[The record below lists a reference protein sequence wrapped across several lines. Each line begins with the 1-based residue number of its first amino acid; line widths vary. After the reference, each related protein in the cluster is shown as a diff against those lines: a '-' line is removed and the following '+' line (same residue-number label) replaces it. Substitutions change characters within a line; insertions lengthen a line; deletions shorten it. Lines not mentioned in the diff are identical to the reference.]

1 MPEAVSL
8 FSGSLSSSISTE
20 LVVKNSRL
28 ERVIILTLRSPFFD
42 HYDRIKELA
51 TELWPNTQFRSK
63 SLKRKTKHIGALGER
78 KFPGKNSY
86 CSRCKATLL
95 RTGKNFLNQ
104 VEADFLVSG
113 EVAGGNTQTNARM
126 NGFSK
131 IDKLAGVEGLVYR
144 PLASSVAPESLPE
157 KEERWISS
165 RARELEGNE
174 NNLNVILEKW
184 GLGNEEDFFNA
195 EERCKL
201 TKPRFR
207 SRLKNLMEEESFNV
221 NDLSLLDFD
230 SYYKIPPDTKVVLGE
245 GSEEKRELHNYFL
258 PKDLRVYLPTCEGPM
273 ALVRS
278 RWRKKSNSSLRK
290 AIKLAARIAAS
301 KSCAGKEECVPVKYR
316 FEHDNETYRMDVF
329 PLDGS
334 KLDNLRL

>member
-28 ERVIILTLRSPFFD
+28 ERVIILNLRSPFFD

-63 SLKRKTKHIGALGER
+63 SLKRKTKYIGAFDE
-78 KFPGKNSY
+78 KEIPEKNSY
-86 CSRCKATLL
+86 CSRCKVTLL
-95 RTGKNFLNQ
+95 RTGKNFLEQ
-104 VEADFLVSG
+104 VGADFLVSG
-113 EVAGGNTQTNARM
+113 EVAGVNTETNVGM

-144 PLASSVAPESLPE
+144 PLASSNVFESLP
-157 KEERWISS
+157 KEEKWVSP

-174 NNLNVILEKW
+174 NNLDVMLEKW
-184 GLGNEEDFFNA
+184 GLGNEENFFNA

-207 SRLKNLMEEESFNV
+207 SRLKDLMEEEGFNV

-230 SYYKIPPDTKVVLGE
+230 SYYKIPPDTKVVLGK

-290 AIKLAARIAAS
+290 AIKLAARITAS
-301 KSCAGKEECVPVKYR
+301 KSCVGKDECVPVKYR

-329 PLDGS
+329 PLDRS

>member
-28 ERVIILTLRSPFFD
+28 DKVIILTLRSPFFD

-63 SLKRKTKHIGALGER
+63 SLKRKTKHIGAFGER

-86 CSRCKATLL
+86 CSRCKATML
-95 RTGKNFLNQ
+95 RTGRNFLEQ

-113 EVAGGNTQTNARM
+113 EVAGENTETNVRID
-126 NGFSK
+126 GVTK
-131 IDKLAGVEGLVYR
+131 VDKLAGVEGLVYR
-144 PLASSVAPESLPE
+144 PLVSPIPPESLPE
-157 KEERWISS
+157 EKGWVSP
-165 RARELEGNE
+165 RAQELAGSEDH
-174 NNLNVILEKW
+174 LDVILEKW
-184 GLGNEEDFFNA
+184 ELGNKEDFFDA

-207 SRLKNLMEEESFNV
+207 SRLKDLMEEEDFNV

-258 PKDLRVYLPTCEGPM
+258 PRDLRVYLPTCEGPM

-290 AIKLAARIAAS
+290 AVKLAARIAAS
-301 KSCAGKEECVPVKYR
+301 KSCAGKDECIPVKYR

-329 PLDGS
+329 PLDRS

>member
-28 ERVIILTLRSPFFD
+28 ESVIILTLRSPFFD

-51 TELWPNTQFRSK
+51 NELWPNTQFRSK
-63 SLKRKTKHIGALGER
+63 SLKRKTKYIGAFGE
-78 KFPGKNSY
+78 GKVHGNSSY

-95 RTGKNFLNQ
+95 RTGKNFLEQ

-113 EVAGGNTQTNARM
+113 EVAGGSAEINARI
-126 NGFSK
+126 NGFSE

-144 PLASSVAPESLPE
+144 PLASSIAPDSLPE
-157 KEERWISS
+157 EEGWISP
-165 RARELEGNE
+165 RGQELEGNE
-174 NNLNVILEKW
+174 INLDVILEKW
-184 GLGNEEDFFNA
+184 GLGKEEDFFNA

-201 TKPRFR
+201 TNPRFR
-207 SRLKNLMEEESFNV
+207 NRLKDLMEEEDFNV

-258 PKDLRVYLPTCEGPM
+258 PKDLRVYFPTCKGPM

-301 KSCAGKEECVPVKYR
+301 KSCARKDEYVPVKYR

-334 KLDNLRL
+334 KLDKLRL